1 MYLRCRDTAGFKG
14 LALFL
19 HEARRPAEV
28 NVSVCRDAEFLP
40 GIAAGAAY
48 AAATQGIAVQRA
60 GVEDLERGT
69 RQTGDIGLDLGH
81 ERKALTVA
89 RYMDEA
95 HLTLALR
102 LGKGFEHGGH
112 RRNADACGDQDHGI
126 IAFLE
131 IEVAERGRNF
141 DDIAFMEIVMQM
153 VGHGTLGRTFG
164 AFALHRDTDLFA
176 AFSMQ
181 SFYTTLQK
189 PEDNLCI
196 KYEVTVYKMLSLMMP
211 FQTIECVIKIPLD
224 EQEFIFEYN
233 KRYQTFKNINKV
245 EVNELYDMF
254 TAFNPLFTIHR
265 RFSKILGVVHDM
277 NIKEAFDGNNQKYQR
292 VESELSKK
300 YDINYFNKITKFKK
314 NSTFISTRIWSR
326 MNKEDDQERFE
337 GNMVTIDIEK
347 TNYITIRIQR
357 VFRRIFD

>member
-1 MYLRCRDTAGFKG
+1 MSTNNNNFSFNILSNPEDEYSVVFKCIVSYDEDNYIFDMILEKYMEG
-14 LALFL
+14 
-19 HEARRPAEV
+19 AEYCKNEEMLTEIQKKLNERYRLTCEY
-28 NVSVCRDAEFLP
+28 NV
-40 GIAAGAAY
+40 
-48 AAATQGIAVQRA
+48 VQKNF
-60 GVEDLERGT
+60 EIIT
-69 RQTGDIGLDLGH
+69 KCFIPNIQ
-81 ERKALTVA
+81 K
-89 RYMDEA
+89 
-95 HLTLALR
+95 LTLV
-102 LGKGFEHGGH
+102 
-112 RRNADACGDQDHGI
+112 NAQRIERESFIGSDIKELNIINEGSNKTIIEKDAFYACRQLKFI
-126 IAFLE
+126 QMNSVILE
-131 IEVAERGRNF
+131 KDSFKSVFPEKATIE
-141 DDIAFMEIVMQM
+141 
-153 VGHGTLGRTFG
+153 T
-164 AFALHRDTDLFA
+164 DT
-176 AFSMQ
+176 FSMQ

-196 KYEVTVYKMLSLMMP
+196 KYEATVYKMLSLMMP
-211 FQTIECVIKIPLD
+211 FQTIECVIKIPLE

-233 KRYQTFKNINKV
+233 KRYQTFKNINNV
-245 EVNELYDMF
+245 EVEELYNMF